1 MILMTE
7 KLPANK
13 KFGSLMS
20 SIFFILSGYF
30 LFKDS
35 CWLFYFSFLLT
46 IFFMVI
52 TFLDHQ
58 ILTRLNQLWFSF
70 GKLLG
75 KIISPLVLGGIFFLL
90 ITPIAIAGKIFGRDI
105 LKIKKPLAIET
116 YWIKSNK
123 RDKNDHLFENQ
134 F

>member
-75 KIISPLVLGGIFFLL
+75 KIISPLVLGGIFFYLL
-90 ITPIAIAGKIFGRDI
+90 PQ
-105 LKIKKPLAIET
+105 L
-116 YWIKSNK
+116 
-123 RDKNDHLFENQ
+123 Q
-134 F
+134 